1 MYIIYDLSIYLPSL
15 WICPVLVVKADM
27 PAVMRYLAG
36 CRHFDPKGRWVLAP
50 GVSWCISVV
59 EFAMKCL
66 PHIWTYMM
74 M

>member
-1 MYIIYDLSIYLPSL
+1 MIYLPIYLPSL
-15 WICPVLVVKADM
+15 WICPVLVAKADM

-50 GVSWCISVV
+50 GVGCISVV
-59 EFAMKCL
+59 EFVVKCL
-66 PHIWTYMM
+66 LYIWTYMM